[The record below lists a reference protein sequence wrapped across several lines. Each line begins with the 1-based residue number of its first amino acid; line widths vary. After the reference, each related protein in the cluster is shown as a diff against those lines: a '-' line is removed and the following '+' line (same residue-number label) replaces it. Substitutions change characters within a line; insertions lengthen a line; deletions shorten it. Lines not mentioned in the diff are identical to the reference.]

1 MYEEIEKAVKYA
13 INKKYGSLRNFAEA
27 LGVSDGTLHTNIK
40 RLSDK
45 FILRMIELGIE
56 LPSELTSKFNY
67 QNTNIN
73 TMKGNSRNEVNYNNN
88 TGNSE
93 GIEKLNQEIEMLK
106 KENELLKK
114 YKELADNEKDFR
126 DRERDLYLD
135 KIDSL
140 TKQIKELKGD

>member
-1 MYEEIEKAVKYA
+1 MDLAKYIDEKN
-13 INKKYGSLRNFAEA
+13 INK
-27 LGVSDGTLHTNIK
+27 
-40 RLSDK
+40 
-45 FILRMIELGIE
+45 
-56 LPSELTSKFNY
+56 SELCKILNVTRSTLYVWLNDKDNENHTKIVDAIQQIANNY
-67 QNTNIN
+67 VKGLDNNVGLNIN

-126 DRERDLYLD
+126 DRERELYLD

-140 TKQIKELKGD
+140 TKQIKVLKGD